1 MNYHHYFH
9 HLSKQ
14 QSYHCVIF
22 ITDFLSMSVC
32 STHYSEVTIKHTV
45 LTNQRAHVKLSLKN
59 TTRTLTINELKS
71 RLTLIEGLYEIYV
84 KFGIFAF

>member
-1 MNYHHYFH
+1 
-9 HLSKQ
+9 
-14 QSYHCVIF
+14 
-22 ITDFLSMSVC
+22 MSVC

-84 KFGIFAF
+84 KFGIFAFWKNYTKSPLNKACIISIK